1 MELGTILLWIVGIVL
16 VVLLVALLGGGMAA
30 GGMAMMGGMMG
41 TPAGWIAL
49 VVVALIALAGYLL
62 YVPGG

>member
-30 GGMAMMGGMMG
+30 GGMAMMAGMMG
-41 TPAGWIAL
+41 TPAGWFAL
-49 VVVALIALAGYLL
+49 IIIGLIALGGYML
-62 YVPGG
+62 YAPGG